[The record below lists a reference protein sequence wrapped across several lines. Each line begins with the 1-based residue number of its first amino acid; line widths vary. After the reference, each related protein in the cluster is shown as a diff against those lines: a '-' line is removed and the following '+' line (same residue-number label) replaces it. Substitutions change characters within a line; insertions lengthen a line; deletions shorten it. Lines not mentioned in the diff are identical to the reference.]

1 MATLGEIAPLLDLG
15 ATGILLVATFWL
27 LRSVVT
33 GHLVPKRELDYL
45 REDRDA
51 RLAEKNEEIASWR
64 AAHETSETARDLL
77 NIQNRELAEGLR
89 TFDHFFSEIKK
100 LAEKGSGPDV
110 S

>member
-1 MATLGEIAPLLDLG
+1 MTTLGELAPFLDVG
-15 ATGILLVATFWL
+15 ATAVLLATIFCL
-27 LRSVVT
+27 LRSVVG

-45 REDRDA
+45 RQDRHA

-77 NIQNRELAEGLR
+77 NQQNRELAEGFQ
-89 TFDHFFSEIKK
+89 TFDHFFTEIQR
-100 LAEKGSGPDV
+100 LAQKGGS

>member
-1 MATLGEIAPLLDLG
+1 MTTLGDIAPYLDLG
-15 ATGILLVATFWL
+15 ATGILLAATFWL

-77 NIQNRELAEGLR
+77 NIQNRELAEGFR
-89 TFDHFFSEIKK
+89 TFDHFFTEIRR
-100 LAEKGSGPDV
+100 LAEKDV
-110 S
+110 DEDVR